1 MRLGGP
7 IYGEWQ
13 DAAGWAALVG
23 AHGYHAAYA
32 PIRAGDPIAPSAYAQ
47 AAAAAG
53 IVIAEVGAWGN
64 NPLSTDPVEAAASIA
79 RCQERLALAE
89 EFGARCCV
97 NVAGIA
103 RHALGR
109 TGLRRTLP
117 TDTFALIVDTV
128 RAIIDAVQPTR
139 TAYAL
144 EVMPWIFPDT
154 PDTYVA
160 LVEAIDRPAF
170 GVHLDPVNF
179 IASPRRFY
187 GNAALIREACAK
199 LGPLALR
206 SCHAK
211 DIAFLDERGAVQ
223 FEEVRPGLGGLD
235 YRTFLTELDHL
246 APDLP
251 LMLEHLPTAEEY
263 AAAATHLRGCRR
275 RTARSRSMASSL
287 HPMMTT
293 HETARGI
300 LPARRPRALFY
311 GPQTTGHE
319 LRTSLPP
326 TTRLI
331 SSATP
336 VPPPPSRAW

>member
-23 AHGYHAAYA
+23 EHGYRAAYA
-32 PIRAGDPIAPSAYAQ
+32 PIRAGDAIAPSAYAQ
-47 AAAAAG
+47 AAADAG

-64 NPLSTDPVEAAASIA
+64 NPLSTDSAEAAASIA

-97 NVAGIA
+97 NVAGSRGA
-103 RHALGR
+103 RWAG
-109 TGLRRTLP
+109 P
-117 TDTFALIVDTV
+117 DAANFADDTFALIVDTV
-128 RAIIDAVQPTR
+128 RAIIDAVKPTR
-139 TAYAL
+139 TTYAL

-160 LVEAIDRPAF
+160 LVEAIGRPAF

-187 GNAALIREACAK
+187 GNAALIREACAR
-199 LGPLALR
+199 LGPLIR
-206 SCHAK
+206 SSHAK

-235 YRTFLTELDHL
+235 YRTFLRELDRL

-251 LMLEHLPTAEEY
+251 LMLEHLPSAAEY
-263 AAAATHLRGCRR
+263 VAAATHI
-275 RTARSRSMASSL
+275 
-287 HPMMTT
+287 
-293 HETARGI
+293 RGI
-300 LPARRPRALFY
+300 AADLAITLDGY
-311 GPQTTGHE
+311 
-319 LRTSLPP
+319 P
-326 TTRLI
+326 TT
-331 SSATP
+331 
-336 VPPPPSRAW
+336 

>member
-23 AHGYHAAYA
+23 THGYRAAYA
-32 PIRAGDPIAPSAYAQ
+32 PIRAGDPVAPGAYAR
-47 AAAAAG
+47 AAADAG

-64 NPLSTDPVEAAASIA
+64 NPLSTDPAEAASSIA

-97 NVAGIA
+97 NVAGSRGA
-103 RHALGR
+103 RWAG
-109 TGLRRTLP
+109 P
-117 TDTFALIVDTV
+117 DPANFADDTFALIVDTV
-128 RAIIDAVQPTR
+128 RAIIDAVKPTQ

-144 EVMPWIFPDT
+144 EVMPWISPDT

-160 LVEAIDRPAF
+160 LVEAINRPAF

-187 GNAALIREACAK
+187 GNAALIREACAR
-199 LGPLALR
+199 LGPLIR
-206 SCHAK
+206 SSHAK
-211 DIAFLDERGAVQ
+211 DIALLDGRGAVQ

-235 YRTFLTELDHL
+235 YRTFLTELDRL

-251 LMLEHLPTAEEY
+251 LILEHLPRAEEY
-263 AAAATHLRGCRR
+263 AAAATHIRGV
-275 RTARSRSMASSL
+275 AAELAISL
-287 HPMMTT
+287 D
-293 HETARGI
+293 G
-300 LPARRPRALFY
+300 RPGGA
-311 GPQTTGHE
+311 
-319 LRTSLPP
+319 
-326 TTRLI
+326 
-331 SSATP
+331 
-336 VPPPPSRAW
+336 